1 MNDKKNEAPQVDVK
15 LPVETVAAILN
26 FGVAELAGFI
36 YIDKSQVPDSAR
48 FGEWAAQQLLSG
60 KSVRF
65 YDSDAPAGTKNARYC
80 DMTMEM
86 LLDGVKT
93 YLDAG
98 LMFLLDDDGTLD
110 AEFIEA
116 MDSIPIL
123 SMAML
128 GGWSEMGGAS
138 DDIL

>member
-1 MNDKKNEAPQVDVK
+1 MNDRKNEAPQVDVK
-15 LPVETVAAILN
+15 LPLETVAAILN
-26 FGVAELAGFI
+26 FGVAELAGFVF
-36 YIDKSQVPDSAR
+36 IDKSQVPDSAP
-48 FGEWAAQQLLSG
+48 FGEWAAQRLLSG

-98 LMFLLDDDGTLD
+98 LMFLLDEDGTLD

-128 GGWSEMGGAS
+128 GGWSKEGGAS

>member
-1 MNDKKNEAPQVDVK
+1 MNDRKKEAPQVDVK
-15 LPVETVAAILN
+15 LPLETVEAILN
-26 FGVAELAGFI
+26 FGIAELAGFVC
-36 YIDKSQVPDSAR
+36 IDKSQVPDNVP
-48 FGEWAAQQLLSG
+48 FGEWAAQRLLSG

-65 YDSDAPAGTKNARYC
+65 YDSDAPAGTKNAWYC

-116 MDSIPIL
+116 ADSIPIL

-128 GGWSEMGGAS
+128 GGWSKEGGAP

>member
-15 LPVETVAAILN
+15 LPLETVAAILN
-26 FGVAELAGFI
+26 FGVAELVGFI
-36 YIDKSQVPDSAR
+36 YIDKSQVPDSAP
-48 FGEWAAQQLLSG
+48 FGEWAAQRLLSG

-65 YDSDAPAGTKNARYC
+65 YDSDAPAVRYC

-98 LMFLLDDDGTLD
+98 FMFLLDDDGTLD

-116 MDSIPIL
+116 ADSVPIL

-128 GGWSEMGGAS
+128 GGWSKEGGAP